1 VLTREVA
8 LLPNEARTQRRDP
21 RLRVLLNGQTLT
33 GAYEADIN
41 SNNHWS
47 ADCFRV
53 AIALGPDDW
62 ADAKFWSSEANMI
75 IDVQLSLDGG
85 ESFSSAIQGTVDTVE
100 IEPIAGDVRIRGRD
114 FTSALIEAPTQ
125 ETFANRTASE
135 IATMLAYRHSL
146 VPSVIPTTTP
156 VGRFYQSDH
165 ESITLNSLSRVTT
178 EWDLLV
184 FLAQQENCDV
194 YVGGNSLYFQPMVD
208 PSAISCVLQPSDL
221 IEIRL
226 ERSLMLAQEI
236 QVAVKS
242 WNTQQRAAFVEQ
254 VSGTVTGTT
263 SGSSPL
269 TGPARQYVLICPNLT
284 PDRASAVAM
293 QRLNELIR
301 HERTIDLSMPGELVL
316 APRNVVLLS
325 GTGTDFDQAYYV
337 ESLDRKFS
345 IRTGFVQQVRA
356 NNTSP
361 RTISTL
367 TSVS

>member
-1 VLTREVA
+1 MQEVA
-8 LLPNEARTQRRDP
+8 LLPNEARAQCRDP
-21 RLRVLLNGQTLT
+21 RLRVLLNGQALT

-53 AIALGPDDW
+53 AIALGPDGW
-62 ADAKFWSSEANMI
+62 ADAKFWSSRVNMI
-75 IDVQLSLDGG
+75 VDVQLSLDGG
-85 ESFSSAIQGTVDTVE
+85 ESFSSVIQGTVDTVE

-135 IATMLAYRHSL
+135 IATMLAYRHGL

-156 VGRFYQSDH
+156 VGRFYQNDH

-194 YVGGNSLYFQPMVD
+194 YVRGNSLYFQPMVD

-242 WNTQQRAAFVEQ
+242 WNTQQQAAFVEQ
-254 VSGTVTGTT
+254 VSGTVTATT

-269 TGPARQYVLICPNLT
+269 TASARQYVLICPNLT
-284 PDRASAVAM
+284 PDKASAVAT
-293 QRLNELIR
+293 QRLNELVR
-301 HERTIDLSMPGELVL
+301 HERTIDFSMPGELVL
-316 APRNVVLLS
+316 TPRNVILLR

-337 ESLDRKFS
+337 ESLDRKFG